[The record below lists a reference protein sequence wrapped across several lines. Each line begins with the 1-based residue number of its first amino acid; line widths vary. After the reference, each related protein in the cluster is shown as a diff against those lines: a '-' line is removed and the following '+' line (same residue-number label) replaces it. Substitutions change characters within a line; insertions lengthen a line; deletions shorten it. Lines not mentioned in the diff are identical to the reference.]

1 MERNLMLQAPSDE
14 ELSCNGNTLVDRSSK
29 HTTGHYMSTFESQ
42 SLVSHDYLG
51 MSQGVNNNS
60 LRPATPIPYVQN
72 AVYDSSN
79 TTTYATIPKQP
90 NIPGNGSALSDG
102 SKNVSRWGNWGRS
115 GGWGGLRKLLDS
127 KKHLLFGM
135 YTSKD
140 RSGCEH
146 TNRMMSKDNDCL
158 IESDESKSNL
168 LVRQNGLT
176 PALKKTPM
184 IMETQVCLLPGS
196 GKKNGVVTSV
206 MSPLNQCN
214 EDNQNNR
221 SISED
226 EVSKTSKN
234 RRPSTLPLVKQNS
247 ASRQSLEEHFQQ
259 VFGTRNSDSTTRLL
273 KDPNSRVK
281 TPGDVPPSVRR
292 IRGKGNSSARF
303 SLYDDRMMMTSDYC
317 GLEATPSPGGEKS
330 VKNGS
335 VGQTLSSS
343 VPTNIDISCNG
354 TVLKNN
360 DVAAASSF

>member
-1 MERNLMLQAPSDE
+1 
-14 ELSCNGNTLVDRSSK
+14 
-29 HTTGHYMSTFESQ
+29 
-42 SLVSHDYLG
+42 

-79 TTTYATIPKQP
+79 STTYATIPKQP
-90 NIPGNGSALSDG
+90 NIPGNGSALGDG
-102 SKNVSRWGNWGRS
+102 SKSVLRWGSWGRS
-115 GGWGGLRKLLDS
+115 GRGGGWGGLRKLLDS

-140 RSGCEH
+140 RRGCEPA
-146 TNRMMSKDNDCL
+146 NRMVSKDNDSL

-176 PALKKTPM
+176 PALKKSPV

-196 GKKNGVVTSV
+196 GKTNGVVTSV
-206 MSPLNQCN
+206 TSPLNQCN
-214 EDNQNNR
+214 EDNQNGKC
-221 SISED
+221 IGEED
-226 EVSKTSKN
+226 VSKTSKN
-234 RRPSTLPLVKQNS
+234 RRPSTLPLFKQNS

-303 SLYDDRMMMTSDYC
+303 SLYDDRMMTTSDYC
-317 GLEATPSPGGEKS
+317 GHKATLSPDGEKS
-330 VKNGS
+330 IKNGG
-335 VGQTLSSS
+335 VGETFSSS
-343 VPTNIDISCNG
+343 VPTNIDITCNG

-360 DVAAASSF
+360 EATAASSF